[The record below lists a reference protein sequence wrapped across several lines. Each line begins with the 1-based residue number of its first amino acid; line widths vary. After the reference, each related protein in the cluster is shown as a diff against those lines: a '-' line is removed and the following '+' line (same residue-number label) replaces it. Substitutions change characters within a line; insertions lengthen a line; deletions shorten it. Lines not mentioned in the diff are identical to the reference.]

1 MSDLVRRIL
10 RRDSAAPSE
19 TAGNDQPASAPRSPE
34 DVATALIAGAIAAVG
49 NRYLNDADFRAQPD
63 VKALIEADDEVRR
76 AAFLTLVE
84 ARLSVNPEHATWNLL
99 SVLTRRRL
107 VLAPDQLSSLLGMLE
122 ARLGHGD
129 RWRSTYVLERIA
141 QIIERSFGELDVPR
155 RAALSERVAKIV
167 AVIEADNR
175 LRVEPAAMKRLRA
188 VLPAADGLALDA
200 IARDDSVGPA
210 MRSVFE
216 QSDEDLAGLAPFAA
230 HLIAG
235 LKGGRPSAAWFT
247 KSAESGTKLAD
258 APALVGA
265 LLGAAL
271 EAGDQPVRY
280 DYGTTLGQAQP
291 YVYET
296 VLYVSP
302 GNEAILRNVVWAAAA
317 IKEAAAIP
325 QLRAL
330 AEKTI
335 AVIGGQF
342 GHPRSLKIALACP
355 GAIAEI
361 GAPGSLTA
369 LQGLQRSVRHGSLL
383 REVGKAIDALASAQ
397 HVSRSELLETAVE
410 RHDLDEHGR
419 REIRVGD
426 WTAAIE
432 VTGSGD
438 VETSWLDPQ
447 GKAKSSLPKTV
458 KDAESAAA
466 KEVSTAVKAIRDTI
480 AAERVRLD
488 RLFTENRR
496 WALAEWRSRYLAHP
510 ITGTLA
516 RSLIWRFGVVVGM
529 PGIDGS
535 TAIDANGESTR
546 IPDDAEVALWHPIE
560 AGDEEIRAWRERL
573 MSERLGQPLKQAF
586 RELYVVTPAE
596 LETRTY
602 SNRFAGHVIRQ
613 VQARALMKGR
623 GWAPVAVAWWD
634 DGIDVGVAR
643 RTLEAH
649 GVRVE
654 FFYDP
659 IVDIPPT
666 TSDLYPYCATD
677 QVRFFRAGTDEAMA
691 VADVSRIAFTEV
703 MRDVDLFVGVT
714 SIGADAQWLDRVERR
729 FDDYWH
735 TWGFGELGQPAKVR
749 REVIAKL
756 LPALKI
762 ADRSTLGDRY
772 LEVRGSLR
780 TYKIHLGSGNIL
792 MSPSDRYLCI
802 VAARHPN
809 DHGLFLP
816 FADDP
821 MLSLILSKAFLL
833 VDDASIQD
841 ESIVRQLKS
850 G

>member
-1 MSDLVRRIL
+1 MSDLVRRIF
-10 RRDSAAPSE
+10 RRDPETRSGTAA
-19 TAGNDQPASAPRSPE
+19 GRQPGGAPRSPD
-34 DVATALIAGAIAAVG
+34 DVATALIAGAIAG
-49 NRYLNDADFRAQPD
+49 IGDRYLRDADFRTQPD
-63 VKALIEADDEVRR
+63 VKALIEADEDVRR
-76 AAFLTLVE
+76 AALLALVE
-84 ARLSVNPEHATWNLL
+84 ARLSAKPAHATWSLL
-99 SVLTRRRL
+99 NAMTRRRL
-107 VLAPDQLSSLLGMLE
+107 VLSADQLSSLLGMLE
-122 ARLGHGD
+122 PRFEQGD
-129 RWRSTYVLERIA
+129 SWKVTYVIERIA
-141 QIIERSFGELDVPR
+141 QVIERSFAELDGPR
-155 RAALSERVAKIV
+155 RAPLSERVAKIV
-167 AVIEADNR
+167 AVIDADNK
-175 LRVEPAAMKRLRA
+175 LRVEPAAIKRLRN
-188 VLPAADGLALDA
+188 VLPVTDGVALDG
-200 IARDDSVGPA
+200 ITNDDAVGPA
-210 MRSVFE
+210 FRAVFE
-216 QSDEDLAGLAPFAA
+216 QTGERVAALAPFAA

-235 LKGGRPSAAWFT
+235 LRGGRPSAAWFT
-247 KSAESGTKLAD
+247 KSAELGAKLSD
-258 APALVGA
+258 APALVRA
-265 LLGAAL
+265 LLQAAL
-271 EAGDQPVRY
+271 DAGDQPVRY
-280 DYGTTLGQAQP
+280 DYGMTLGRDEP

-296 VLYVSP
+296 IRYVSP
-302 GNEAILRNVVWAAAA
+302 GNEAILRNVVWTAAA
-317 IKEAAAIP
+317 IKDARAIP

-330 AEKTI
+330 ADKTI
-335 AVIGGQF
+335 GVIGGQF
-342 GHPRSLKIALACP
+342 GQPRSLKVALACP
-355 GAIAEI
+355 AAIAEI

-397 HVSRSELLETAVE
+397 HVSRSELLETAIE

-419 REIRVGD
+419 RQIPVGD

-432 VTGSGD
+432 VAGSGD
-438 VETSWLDPQ
+438 VETTWLDPQ
-447 GKAKSSLPKTV
+447 GKARPSLPKSV

-466 KEVSTAVKAIRDTI
+466 KEVSTAGKAIRDTI

-496 WALAEWRSRYLAHP
+496 WPLAEWRERYLEHP

-516 RSLIWRFGVVVGM
+516 RSLIWRFGTVVGM
-529 PGIDGS
+529 PSVDGS
-535 TAIDANGESTR
+535 TATDASGMSR
-546 IPDDAEVALWHPIE
+546 PIPDDADVALWHPIE
-560 AGDEEIRAWRERL
+560 ATDEEIRAWRERL
-573 MSERLGQPLKQAF
+573 MTERLRQPLKQAF

-596 LETRTY
+596 LETQTY

-643 RTLEAH
+643 RTLDAH
-649 GVRVE
+649 GLRVE

-659 IVDIPPT
+659 ITDIQPT
-666 TSDLYPYCATD
+666 TSDLYPYCTTD
-677 QVRFFRAGTDEAMA
+677 QVRFFRAGTDDAMA
-691 VADVSRIAFTEV
+691 VADVSQVAFTEV

-714 SIGADAQWLDRVERR
+714 TIGADAQWLDRGERR
-729 FDDYWH
+729 FDEYWR

-749 REVIAKL
+749 RDVIAKL

-780 TYKIHLGSGNIL
+780 TYKIHLGSGNIM

-802 VAARHPN
+802 VAARHPSDN
-809 DHGLFLP
+809 RLFLP

-833 VDDASIQD
+833 ADDGSIKD
-841 ESIVRQLKS
+841 ESILRQIKN